1 MEPFRDL
8 LEANEALA
16 RDGGTT
22 PPPGAARGL
31 AVVACMDSR
40 VEPAA
45 ALGLGPGDA
54 LVLRN
59 PGAQVTDEV
68 LKALIVGVQL
78 GVERIL
84 VMGHTDCLMTKR
96 TDDELRSAVAET
108 SGTDASGLHFGA
120 IDDPAARIAADV
132 ERIRSSPFIP
142 DDVAVL
148 GSILDLETGRL
159 RLA

>member
-8 LEANEALA
+8 FEANEALA

-22 PPPGAARGL
+22 LPPGAARGL

-45 ALGLGPGDA
+45 ALGLEPGDA

-96 TDDELRSAVAET
+96 TEDDLRSAVAEA
-108 SGTDASGLHFGA
+108 SGADASGLHFGA
-120 IDDPAARIAADV
+120 IEDHELQIAADV

-142 DDVAVL
+142 DHVAAL
-148 GSILDLETGRL
+148 GAILELETGRL
-159 RLA
+159 RPL